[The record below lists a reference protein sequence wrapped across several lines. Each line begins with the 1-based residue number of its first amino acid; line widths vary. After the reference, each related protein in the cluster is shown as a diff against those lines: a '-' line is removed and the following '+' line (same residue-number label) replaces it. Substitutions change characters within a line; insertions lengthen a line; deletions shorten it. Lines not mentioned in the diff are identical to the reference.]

1 MGFWDV
7 IDRVVGCIPI
17 IGTVKDTIEAGIEE
31 AQGHH
36 AEAKEK
42 LLEAGLGI
50 ASDIVT
56 VATFGAG
63 AEVAIAGKM
72 AAEEVLKQA
81 AKGALKTAAEEASL
95 GLGKNAAIVVTAAAA
110 ARAARAEASRRNT
123 RKPFKPPS
131 PVPKRPPKEPKE
143 PKRGHHVIN
152 NGVIRIFHDIIE
164 RFFEEHRARIF
175 FGNSYQDLV
184 AEGIINP
191 DETPILMRSH
201 DQPLPRDVSAQ
212 IETMVAY
219 TPRGETHTDTND
231 VIFGASKV
239 GLTNAVRHI
248 VFHVFTSLEETGRMP
263 DLRGGFLHQMQS
275 MIGVIAFITEEPTGQ
290 NGIYVDNQ
298 ALRWWLAGGGQMAQF
313 IRCRDNVR
321 DMFNS
326 LADVRRPP
334 YERIACIWGREI
346 FHVYRRLIERHNLT
360 PRLLSITH
368 NPVAFVESP
377 EQPPDHAIKLGY
389 QNDGVGEIY
398 SAVAKTRWGTIPGK
412 AKGKT
417 CWFPYGGKEYTTEN
431 FVWLTSMRPV
441 KMKRNEGHPPKVAIQ
456 CAFQEDGAGY
466 LYAAIAETK
475 WGEIPGKAKDSTCWY
490 PYGGREYYTSD
501 FYWLVR
507 GTPE

>member
-1 MGFWDV
+1 
-7 IDRVVGCIPI
+7 
-17 IGTVKDTIEAGIEE
+17 
-31 AQGHH
+31 
-36 AEAKEK
+36 
-42 LLEAGLGI
+42 
-50 ASDIVT
+50 
-56 VATFGAG
+56 
-63 AEVAIAGKM
+63 
-72 AAEEVLKQA
+72 
-81 AKGALKTAAEEASL
+81 
-95 GLGKNAAIVVTAAAA
+95 
-110 ARAARAEASRRNT
+110 
-123 RKPFKPPS
+123 
-131 PVPKRPPKEPKE
+131 
-143 PKRGHHVIN
+143 
-152 NGVIRIFHDIIE
+152 
-164 RFFEEHRARIF
+164 
-175 FGNSYQDLV
+175 
-184 AEGIINP
+184 
-191 DETPILMRSH
+191 MRSH

-360 PRLLSITH
+360 PPLLSITH
-368 NPVAFVESP
+368 NPVAFVEIP

-441 KMKRNEGHPPKVAIQ
+441 KMKRNEGHPPKLAIQ

-475 WGEIPGKAKDSTCWY
+475 WGKIPGKAKDSTCWY